1 VTRPAAHRPARA
13 RTFAS
18 LRDHRD
24 FRFLW
29 VGDVFANL
37 SQWLEFITVGWLALA
52 VSGSATHSI
61 LTVATRAVPTLLL
74 GPWAGVVADRW
85 DRRRLA
91 LGIALAMAAVALAF
105 GALLLL
111 ARERVGIWHVYA
123 YMGLSGVGLA
133 MNQPVRQALI
143 ANTVPAASLTNAL
156 ALATMIVTFMRLAG
170 TLIGAVLIETASFE
184 SNFFAEGGLHL
195 AMGLSLLPMR
205 TPYRG
210 AAPAPQ
216 ASALANLREGLAYI
230 AGDRILLRLNL
241 LNLIR
246 AGAFVTLLLL
256 LPAYAHGAL
265 GAGAWANMAMIA
277 SMGIGGSAAAVT
289 VSSWGFFARKGAVG
303 LITLAT
309 GSAAILV
316 LALSR
321 WLWLSLLMMAVVGL
335 SQTHFIISNLTL
347 IQTVAPDALRGRIS
361 SVWHYQQGLVAVFAL
376 LASAVTAATG
386 VRFALLALGAVALA
400 LALLDLVRYTDIRR
414 LD

>member
-1 VTRPAAHRPARA
+1 VRRSGAHRPARA
-13 RTFAS
+13 DTFAS
-18 LRDHRD
+18 LRDHRN

-29 VGDVFANL
+29 VGDVCANL

-61 LTVATRAVPTLLL
+61 LTVATRAVPTLVV
-74 GPWAGVVADRW
+74 GPWAGVLADRR

-91 LGIALAMAAVALAF
+91 LGIALAMAGAALAF
-105 GALLLL
+105 GALLRL
-111 ARERVGIWHVYA
+111 APGRVSIWHVYA
-123 YMGLSGVGLA
+123 YMGLSGIGFA

-156 ALATMIVTFMRLAG
+156 ALSTMIVTFMRLFG
-170 TLIGAVLIETASFE
+170 TVIGAILIETASFDF
-184 SNFFAEGGLHL
+184 NFFAEAGIHL

-205 TPYRG
+205 TPYRE
-210 AAPAPQ
+210 AAA
-216 ASALANLREGLAYI
+216 ATDGSALANLREGLAYV
-230 AGDRILLRLNL
+230 AGNRVLLRLNL
-241 LNLIR
+241 LNLTR
-246 AGAFVTLLLL
+246 AAAFVTLLLL
-256 LPAYAHGAL
+256 LPAYAHDAL
-265 GAGAWANMAMIA
+265 AAGAWANMAMIV
-277 SMGIGGSAAAVT
+277 SMGIGGSVAAVT

-316 LALSR
+316 LGLSR
-321 WLWLSLLMMAVVGL
+321 WIWLSLSMMVVVGL

-347 IQTVAPDALRGRIS
+347 IQTAAPDALRGRIS

-376 LASAVTAATG
+376 LASAVTAAAG
-386 VRFALLALGAVALA
+386 IRLALLTIGAVALA
-400 LALLDLVRYTDIRR
+400 VAVLDLVRYADIRS

>member
-1 VTRPAAHRPARA
+1 VTRPGARPPARA

-29 VGDVFANL
+29 AGDVCANL

-61 LTVATRAVPTLLL
+61 LTVATRAVPTLLF
-74 GPWAGVVADRW
+74 GPWAGVIADRR

-91 LGIALAMAAVALAF
+91 LGIALAMAGVALAF
-105 GALLLL
+105 GALHTL
-111 ARERVGIWHVYA
+111 AREHVSIWHIYA
-123 YMGLSGVGLA
+123 YMSLSGVGFAL
-133 MNQPVRQALI
+133 NQPVRQALI
-143 ANTVPAASLTNAL
+143 ANTVPGASLTNAL
-156 ALATMIVTFMRLAG
+156 ALATMIVTFMRLGG
-170 TLIGAVLIETASFE
+170 TLLGGILIETVSFAST
-184 SNFFAEGGLHL
+184 FFAEGGLHL
-195 AMGLSLLPMR
+195 AMGLLLLPMR
-205 TPYRG
+205 TPYRE
-210 AAPAPQ
+210 AAPAREATP
-216 ASALANLREGLAYI
+216 LANLREGLAYI
-230 AGDRILLRLNL
+230 AGHRILLRLNL
-241 LNLIR
+241 LNVTR

-256 LPAYAHGAL
+256 LPAYAHDAL
-265 GAGAWANMAMIA
+265 GAGAWANTAMIA
-277 SMGIGGSAAAVT
+277 SMGIGGVAAAVT

-309 GSAAILV
+309 GSAAIVV
-316 LALSR
+316 LGLSR
-321 WLWLSLLMMAVVGL
+321 WIWLSLSMMAVVGL

-361 SVWHYQQGLVAVFAL
+361 SVWHYQQGLVALFAL

-386 VRFALLALGAVALA
+386 VRTALLAIGAVSLAVALA
-400 LALLDLVRYTDIRR
+400 DLVRYTDIRS